1 MNFFINLDHHLR
13 PVDRWRREGGREWRI
28 LWKIGEE
35 HGYDKKHAGYG
46 ASLTAAVRLA
56 CENIRFSSL
65 LAAWDVSRDMSPA
78 AKSEEKRMFSQA
90 TVGYLR

>member
-13 PVDRWRREGGREWRI
+13 PVDRWRREWRI
-28 LWKIGEE
+28 RWEIGEE
-35 HGYDKKHAGYG
+35 HGYNNKHAGYG
-46 ASLTAAVRLA
+46 ASLTAVGLA
-56 CENIRFSSL
+56 CEIIRFSSL
-65 LAAWDVSRDMSPA
+65 FAAWDVSRDMSPA